1 MEQVEQVFFNVPLV
15 KLEPI
20 FKRWVREVQLEFHT
34 EEESTPFYL
43 TRKEVADKLQLS
55 LISVDKYAKQ
65 GILKSY
71 RIGGAIR
78 FKSSEVDK
86 ALEEVRNAKYRRA

>member
-1 MEQVEQVFFNVPLV
+1 MNNPFSSIDARLSNIETLLLDIKHGDAKEAPQIIET
-15 KLEPI
+15 
-20 FKRWVREVQLEFHT
+20 H
-34 EEESTPFYL
+34 PFYL
-43 TRKEVADKLQLS
+43 TRKEVAEKLQIS

-65 GILKSY
+65 GVLKSY